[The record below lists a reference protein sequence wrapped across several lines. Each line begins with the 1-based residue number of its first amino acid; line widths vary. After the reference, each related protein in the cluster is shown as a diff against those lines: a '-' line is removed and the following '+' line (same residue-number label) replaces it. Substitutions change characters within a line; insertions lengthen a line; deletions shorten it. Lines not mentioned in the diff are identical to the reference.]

1 MTHQNCPPYVT
12 CKPIIIIFG
21 CVWDWWIRDCKA
33 LRDSICTYGCV
44 EFGGWGGNYWD
55 PFSWS
60 AGNAGKVRKAETVG
74 AGGQGERSQGSPFTF
89 SACPPRPPT
98 RGALIQHNT
107 NSAGLHLRS
116 PKRVNTEHRSSACAR
131 REGRD
136 TVNQLHRSA
145 Q

>member
-1 MTHQNCPPYVT
+1 MSHVSPLLLLFLGVCGIGGYVT
-12 CKPIIIIFG
+12 AKLFG
-21 CVWDWWIRDCKA
+21 TASVRMNVLSLGAGEWEKLLGPFQLVCRERQEGQKS
-33 LRDSICTYGCV
+33 RDS
-44 EFGGWGGNYWD
+44 GGQ
-55 PFSWS
+55 
-60 AGNAGKVRKAETVG
+60 
-74 AGGQGERSQGSPFTF
+74 GQGERSQGSPFTF
-89 SACPPRPPT
+89 SDPPPQT